1 MLLGHSSGHFPCL
14 DYQDYGGSILVEEE
28 LLPLSVNFYSV
39 FALSQKHIA
48 VKE

>member
-28 LLPLSVNFYSV
+28 LLVAGNFYSV
-39 FALSQKHIA
+39 FALSQKHIT